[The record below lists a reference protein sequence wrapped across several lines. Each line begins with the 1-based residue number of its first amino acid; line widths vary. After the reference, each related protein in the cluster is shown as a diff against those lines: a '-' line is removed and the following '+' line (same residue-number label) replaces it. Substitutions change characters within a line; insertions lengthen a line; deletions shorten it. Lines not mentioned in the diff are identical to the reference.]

1 MNLEQKLRKASR
13 EAVALALPE
22 DSVLVEFVR
31 FHVLNFEAVPARGE
45 PRWKP
50 AHYLAFVLRSG
61 EPDNVRMIDLGEA
74 DPIDKMIATFRTGI
88 TGEAESR
95 GAQEPETVSGA
106 VQDSFNLRTV
116 LFDPLTPA
124 FGGRKRLLLAPDGN
138 LSRLPFEVLPTADG
152 RRVIDE
158 YHISY
163 LGAGRDILRF
173 RAPASGQPSEPLV
186 IADPDFDL
194 SSEVSGVSPAAGRQS
209 REVDLQTMHFS
220 RLPGTRVEG
229 ERIAE
234 MLGVAAWFEGTALEA
249 QLKAHKSPRI
259 LHLATHGFFLP
270 DQQRNPEKIAGPPGT
285 RGAGLENPLL
295 RSGLALAGAN
305 TARRQGPLPAEAED
319 GILTAEDVSGMDLLN
334 TELVVLSACETGLGQ
349 VRTGEGVFGLRR
361 SFVLAGAT
369 GNEPVE
375 SARRADTRINGRFL
389 QANPR

>member
-1 MNLEQKLRKASR
+1 
-13 EAVALALPE
+13 
-22 DSVLVEFVR
+22 
-31 FHVLNFEAVPARGE
+31 
-45 PRWKP
+45 
-50 AHYLAFVLRSG
+50 
-61 EPDNVRMIDLGEA
+61 
-74 DPIDKMIATFRTGI
+74 MIATFRTGI

-95 GAQEPETVSGA
+95 GAQEPETQATGA
-106 VQDSFNLRTV
+106 QDSFDLRTV

-158 YHISY
+158 YQISY

-173 RAPASGQPSEPLV
+173 RTQASGQPSEPLV

-194 SSEVSGVSPAAGRQS
+194 SSEVSRASPSLPAPVGRQS
-209 REVDLQTMHFS
+209 RELDLQTMHFS
-220 RLPGTRVEG
+220 RLSGTRVEG

-249 QLKAHKSPRI
+249 RLKAHKSPRI

-270 DQQRNPEKIAGPPGT
+270 DQKRDPE
-285 RGAGLENPLL
+285 RSAGLRGSGAAMENPLL

-305 TARRQGPLPAEAED
+305 TARRQGSLPPEAED

-349 VRTGEGVFGLRR
+349 VRIGEGVFGLRR
-361 SFVLAGAT
+361 SFVLAGARGLLMSLWKVPDQQT
-369 GNEPVE
+369 QELME
-375 SARRADTRINGRFL
+375 DFYRRIFDVGLIQSRAEALRAAQLALKEKYPDPGYWGAFIYQGDPFPTAGRS
-389 QANPR
+389 